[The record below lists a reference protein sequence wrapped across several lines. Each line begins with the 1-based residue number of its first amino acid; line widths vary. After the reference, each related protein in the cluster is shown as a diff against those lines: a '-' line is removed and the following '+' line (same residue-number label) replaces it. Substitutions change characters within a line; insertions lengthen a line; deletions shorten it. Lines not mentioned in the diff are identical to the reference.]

1 MQTGGSATARLFF
14 ASRCFSVG
22 LSGQPGGRR
31 KITHRFIGGSRS
43 ARWPQSRQGRK
54 KCRES
59 STRWDGFSAVLMGLA
74 SGSIDS
80 TISRPY
86 PSAMNLERI
95 RNRVSGGG
103 FRPFALRTS
112 DGREY
117 PVRHVECVLV
127 GPRSLAVLDREGE
140 IVTLDPCISW

>member
-1 MQTGGSATARLFF
+1 MQGKFYSLGWAFLPS
-14 ASRCFSVG
+14 
-22 LSGQPGGRR
+22 
-31 KITHRFIGGSRS
+31 
-43 ARWPQSRQGRK
+43 
-54 KCRES
+54 
-59 STRWDGFSAVLMGLA
+59 LMGLA

-117 PVRHVECVLV
+117 PVRHHECVLV

-140 IVTLDPCISW
+140 IVTLDPLHIVVINDLRAKANGRRSAR